1 MSHPDPLFDPDN
13 SYEDDDM
20 YIHDD
25 TAESNY
31 DDYNDFYADN
41 MDGDHESGLASA
53 GFGTDEDYGG
63 GYMDDIDA
71 FHDYYGD
78 DV

>member
-1 MSHPDPLFDPDN
+1 MSHPDPCYDPEN

-25 TAESNY
+25 TVESNY

-53 GFGTDEDYGG
+53 GFGTDEDYGS
-63 GYMDDIDA
+63 
-71 FHDYYGD
+71 YGD
-78 DV
+78 DTPLYEDYFGGE